1 MCKGER
7 TLQAK
12 PKKTEGNN
20 MEKITVFVGLN
31 DKDSKKQEISFIEA
45 RSLLS
50 QFIAQ
55 VVGVGTLS
63 EAAGVYT
70 HDNGETVQETTIRA
84 EFYVEKK
91 DLEKIAEFVRFAK
104 SILNQESVAV
114 EVSKPAVQ
122 FV

>member
-1 MCKGER
+1 
-7 TLQAK
+7 
-12 PKKTEGNN
+12 
-20 MEKITVFVGLN
+20 MEKVTVFIGLN
-31 DKDSKKQEISFIEA
+31 DKDSKKQEVSFIEA

-84 EFYVEKK
+84 EFYVEDKEPV
-91 DLEKIAEFVRFAK
+91 LEFVRFAK

-114 EVSKPAVQ
+114 EVSKPAIQ
-122 FV
+122 FA

>member
-1 MCKGER
+1 
-7 TLQAK
+7 
-12 PKKTEGNN
+12 
-20 MEKITVFVGLN
+20 MEKVTVFIGLN

-70 HDNGETVQETTIRA
+70 HENGETVQETTIRA

-114 EVSKPAVQ
+114 EVSRPAVQ